1 MIKHQEFTHIGQ
13 NSKLKGEFEFK
24 GKTQIEGE
32 VHGTI
37 RMLHISSLIL
47 GIDSRIVGKIYC
59 HDLEIYGSI
68 EAEIEASGKV
78 IIYPSA
84 QVVGN
89 LKAKSLEVLPGAEVN
104 MTGHTL
110 S

>member
-13 NSKLKGEFEFK
+13 DSKLTGEFEFK

-37 RMLHISSLIL
+37 RMHNAAALIL
-47 GIDSRIVGKIYC
+47 GIDSNISGKIFC

-78 IIYPSA
+78 VIYPSA

-110 S
+110 F

>member
-32 VHGTI
+32 LTGTI
-37 RMLHISSLIL
+37 QMLFQSTLIL
-47 GIDSRIVGKIYC
+47 GIDSRINGKIFC

-78 IIYPSA
+78 IVYPSA
-84 QVVGN
+84 QVIGN
-89 LKAKSLEVLPGAEVN
+89 LKAKSLEILPGAEVN
-104 MTGHTL
+104 MTGHTV
-110 S
+110 